1 MSICRL
7 PLGAILV
14 FAAALTGSKLQA
26 QEVRWR
32 TDYAAARK
40 EATDSG
46 RPLLVDFGTEQCV
59 WCRKLDITTFRDPA
73 VAKLITDK
81 FVPVKIDAREEAW
94 LTEALRVRSL
104 PTLFLAA
111 PDGIILATRVGYV
124 DAMGMTRLLEE
135 ALQKS
140 TPTTDARRETPSAAA
155 RSAPAPY
162 DRRCEITYGTVP
174 ASPAVR
180 PQAP

>member
-14 FAAALTGSKLQA
+14 FAAAFMGAKLQA
-26 QEVRWR
+26 QEVQWR
-32 TDYAAARK
+32 TDYASARK

-59 WCRKLDITTFRDPA
+59 WCRKLDTTTFRDPV
-73 VAKLITDK
+73 VARLITDK

-94 LTEALRVRSL
+94 LTESLRVRSL

-124 DAMGMTRLLEE
+124 DAAGMTRLLED

-140 TPTTDARRETPSAAA
+140 TPTTDARGAAPSTAA
-155 RSAPAPY
+155 RSRADAY
-162 DRRCEITYGTVP
+162 DRRCEIIYGPVP
-174 ASPAVR
+174 PSPTIR
-180 PQAP
+180 PPAP

>member
-1 MSICRL
+1 MSIRRL
-7 PLGAILV
+7 PLVAILLV
-14 FAAALTGSKLQA
+14 AASSTASKSQA

-32 TDYAAARK
+32 TDYSAARH

-73 VAKLITDK
+73 VARLITDK

-124 DAMGMTRLLEE
+124 DAAGMTRLLED

-140 TPTTDARRETPSAAA
+140 TPTTDARRETPAAAA
-155 RSAPAPY
+155 RSTVAPY
-162 DRRCEITYGTVP
+162 DRRCEITYGPVP
-174 ASPAVR
+174 ASPTVR
-180 PQAP
+180 PPVP